1 MKKYATLL
9 LSSAILLSPITLAKM
24 VSADESVIA
33 ERQSNFKQTGMAM
46 RMMRGHIQAGD
57 FEAISASADAIANWA
72 KAMPDFFP
80 QGTGPD
86 DVSTRT
92 AANQSIWDRW
102 DEFTALANDNY
113 EAAMV
118 LKMAASNEDS
128 GAVMEAMQNLGR
140 TCGACHS
147 PFKD

>member
-1 MKKYATLL
+1 
-9 LSSAILLSPITLAKM
+9 M
-24 VSADESVIA
+24 VP
-33 ERQSNFKQTGMAM
+33 
-46 RMMRGHIQAGD
+46 RGHLRAIRRALDVLAVAVEIKGV
-57 FEAISASADAIANWA
+57 EAISASADAISNWA
-72 KAMPDFFP
+72 QAMPDFFP

-113 EAAMV
+113 EAAMT